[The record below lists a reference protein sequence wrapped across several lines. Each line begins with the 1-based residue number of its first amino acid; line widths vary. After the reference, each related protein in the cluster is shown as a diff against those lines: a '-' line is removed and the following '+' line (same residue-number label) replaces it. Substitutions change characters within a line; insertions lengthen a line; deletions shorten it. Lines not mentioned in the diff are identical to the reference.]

1 LPLRRELNHFSEVE
15 WLKFLKLD
23 FMKDELDKNKKK
35 VGRKPKADK
44 AKYKYAFRLSKVENA
59 KFLALFDQ
67 SRLSNK
73 AEFAKRCIFDNEI
86 KVIYYNK
93 RVYDFY
99 MKLTHFYS
107 QLRAIETNY
116 NQVVK
121 ILYRHFHERK
131 AAAFLYK
138 LEKQTIEL
146 AILTKEI
153 TDKIHSLEDKHITK
167 GTLK

>member
-1 LPLRRELNHFSEVE
+1 ME
-15 WLKFLKLD
+15 
-23 FMKDELDKNKKK
+23 DELDKNKKK
-35 VGRKPKADK
+35 VGRKPKLDK
-44 AKYKYAFRLSKVENA
+44 AKYKYAFRLSEVENA

-93 RVYDFY
+93 SVHDFY

-107 QLRAIETNY
+107 QFRAIETNY
-116 NQVVK
+116 DQVVK
-121 ILYRHFHERK
+121 ILYRYFTGRK

-138 LEKQTIEL
+138 LENQTIEL
-146 AILTKEI
+146 AILTKKI
-153 TDKIHSLEDKHITK
+153 KDKIQSLEGKHITK

>member
-1 LPLRRELNHFSEVE
+1 
-15 WLKFLKLD
+15 
-23 FMKDELDKNKKK
+23 MKDELNKNRKK

-44 AKYKYAFRLSKVENA
+44 AKYKYAFRLSDVENA

-73 AEFAKRCIFDNEI
+73 TEFAKRCVFDNEI
-86 KVIYYNK
+86 RVIYYNK
-93 RVYDFY
+93 SVYDFY

-107 QLRAIETNY
+107 QFRAIETNY

-121 ILYRHFHERK
+121 ILYRHFPERK

-146 AILTKEI
+146 AMLTREI
-153 TDKIHSLEDKHITK
+153 TDKIQSLEGKHITK
-167 GTLK
+167 VILNQEEG

>member
-1 LPLRRELNHFSEVE
+1 
-15 WLKFLKLD
+15 
-23 FMKDELDKNKKK
+23 MKDELNKNKRK
-35 VGRKPKADK
+35 VGRKPKLDK
-44 AKYKYAFRLSKVENA
+44 AKYKYAFRLTEVENA

-67 SRLSNK
+67 SRLSNN
-73 AEFAKRCIFDNEI
+73 AEFARKCIFDNQI
-86 KVIYYNK
+86 KVFFYNK
-93 RVYDFY
+93 SVYDFY

-107 QLRAIETNY
+107 QFRAIETNY

-121 ILYRHFHERK
+121 ILYRHFPEIK

-153 TDKIHSLEDKHITK
+153 TDKIHSLEDRHFTK
-167 GTLK
+167 GILKKEEG

>member
-1 LPLRRELNHFSEVE
+1 
-15 WLKFLKLD
+15 
-23 FMKDELDKNKKK
+23 MKDELDKNKKK
-35 VGRKPKADK
+35 VGRKPKLDK
-44 AKYKYAFRLSKVENA
+44 AKYKYAFRLSEVENA

-93 RVYDFY
+93 SVHDFY

-107 QLRAIETNY
+107 QFRGIETNY

-121 ILYRHFHERK
+121 ILYRHFPERK

-146 AILTKEI
+146 AMLIKEI
-153 TDKIHSLEDKHITK
+153 TDKIQSMEGKHISK
-167 GTLK
+167 ITLKSEL

>member
-1 LPLRRELNHFSEVE
+1 
-15 WLKFLKLD
+15 
-23 FMKDELDKNKKK
+23 MKDELDKNKKK
-35 VGRKPKADK
+35 VGRKPKLDK
-44 AKYKYAFRLSKVENA
+44 AKYKYAFRLSDVENTN
-59 KFLALFDQ
+59 FLALFDQ

-86 KVIYYNK
+86 KVVYYNK
-93 RVYDFY
+93 NVHDFY

-107 QLRAIETNY
+107 QFRAIETNY

-121 ILYRHFHERK
+121 ILYRHFPERK

-153 TDKIHSLEDKHITK
+153 TDKIQSLEGKHITK
-167 GTLK
+167 GTLKEKL

>member
-1 LPLRRELNHFSEVE
+1 
-15 WLKFLKLD
+15 
-23 FMKDELDKNKKK
+23 MKDELNKNKKK
-35 VGRKPKADK
+35 VGRKPKLDK
-44 AKYKYAFRLSKVENA
+44 AKYKYAFRLSEVENA

-73 AEFAKRCIFDNEI
+73 AGFVKKCIFDNEI

-93 RVYDFY
+93 SVYDFY

-107 QLRAIETNY
+107 QFRAIETNY

-121 ILYRHFHERK
+121 ILYRRFPERK
-131 AAAFLYK
+131 AAAFLYR

-153 TDKIHSLEDKHITK
+153 TDKIQSLEGKHITK